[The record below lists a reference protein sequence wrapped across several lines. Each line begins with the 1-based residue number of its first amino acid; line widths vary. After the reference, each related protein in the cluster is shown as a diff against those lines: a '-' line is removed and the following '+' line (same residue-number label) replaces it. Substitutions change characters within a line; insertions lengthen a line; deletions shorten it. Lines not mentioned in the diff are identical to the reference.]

1 MKRNQWK
8 LNNFEFLREGGRKEG
23 EIKEEEEKES
33 RTALEAIDGNIRG
46 QKLDQENS
54 TRWEGKEKWEARKV
68 SSIAKQERK
77 SSEG

>member
-1 MKRNQWK
+1 MKKNQWK

-23 EIKEEEEKES
+23 EIKEEEKES
-33 RTALEAIDGNIRG
+33 RTALEAIDGNFRG

-54 TRWEGKEKWEARKV
+54 TRWEGKKGEACKV
-68 SSIAKQERK
+68 SYIAKQERK